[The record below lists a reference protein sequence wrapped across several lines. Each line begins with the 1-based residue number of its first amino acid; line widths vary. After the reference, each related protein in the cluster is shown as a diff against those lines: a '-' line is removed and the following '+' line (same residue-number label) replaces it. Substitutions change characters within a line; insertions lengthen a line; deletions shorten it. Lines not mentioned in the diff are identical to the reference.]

1 MVDKDGSAP
10 LCRLAPRCSPL
21 REAIVDLR
29 ACAVRAAAGRPAR
42 CRGPWGDKLAPA
54 AHIFDVCVVYTV
66 CTPAPVPSV
75 PTREARLPVFAPCPD
90 WLGGG
95 SRLACNR
102 SAPRAGARARRPIL
116 RQLSH
121 PHCTYTRHTVSARHG
136 DRVRLTDTVRPR
148 TESNCHGAT
157 PRSDDCAVY
166 LYTAHMA
173 THGHA
178 RVPFHG
184 LRPHQQAPNDPAYTL
199 KSTIGST

>member
-29 ACAVRAAAGRPAR
+29 APAVRAAAGRQAR
-42 CRGPWGDKLAPA
+42 CGGPRGAKLAPA

-75 PTREARLPVFAPCPD
+75 PTREALMPVFAPCPD

-102 SAPRAGARARRPIL
+102 SRMLRRHESRLQTRAAPREKLSWARRAGAPARI
-116 RQLSH
+116 H
-121 PHCTYTRHTVSARHG
+121 
-136 DRVRLTDTVRPR
+136 VRL
-148 TESNCHGAT
+148 HGTAIEV
-157 PRSDDCAVY
+157 SDMQ
-166 LYTAHMA
+166 AHLL
-173 THGHA
+173 HPLHA
-178 RVPFHG
+178 RESLLHG
-184 LRPHQQAPNDPAYTL
+184 QVEP
-199 KSTIGST
+199 GSERRAC